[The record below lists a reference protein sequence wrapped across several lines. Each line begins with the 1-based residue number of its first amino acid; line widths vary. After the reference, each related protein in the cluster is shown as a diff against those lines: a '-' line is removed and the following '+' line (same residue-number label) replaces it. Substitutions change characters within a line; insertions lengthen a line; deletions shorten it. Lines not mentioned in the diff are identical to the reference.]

1 MADYAV
7 PTFAGLGAAVK
18 KWNTVKALLRSP
30 REESLTPARTE
41 ADLRALPQVR
51 LEKLAPPIDWEG
63 AAKALDVALLDWL
76 EADNP
81 EPAVFF

>member
-1 MADYAV
+1 MLSSY
-7 PTFAGLGAAVK
+7 K
-18 KWNTVKALLRSP
+18 KWNAVKALLLSP

-51 LEKLAPPIDWEG
+51 LENLTPPIDWKG

-81 EPAVFF
+81 EPAVFFF